1 MLTYSKRLKGPPV
14 HSLCCLIDFDN
25 FKKVNDSLGHEVGD
39 KLLIEAANRLQSG
52 LEESS
57 FLARIGGDEFVVILD
72 SSATQSKAE
81 LAATNVLAMFRD
93 AFAIDGRHL
102 VLTVS
107 IGIARYPED
116 GKRAAE
122 LLGKADMAM
131 YYAKR
136 QGRDASYHY
145 DDSME
150 LHAQSRLDIE
160 ERLRTALE
168 KNELAVYFQPV
179 HLLASGTLVGAEAL
193 LRWASPELGDV
204 RPLDFI
210 EVAEQTGLID
220 SIGDFVLS
228 EALSQVRLWRSRSN
242 TPLKVAVNVSPR
254 QLNNPRFGESVSMT
268 LQEAQLPGNALL
280 IEITESVLL
289 SSQRFAES
297 NLATLQDLGVCI
309 AMDDFGTG
317 YSSLSYLRNYA
328 FDTLKI
334 DRTFI
339 AELTDE
345 KPDKQLVMAS
355 IQMAHGL
362 GMTVVA
368 EGVETELQRRI
379 LHELQCDMAQGHF
392 YSKALTKHE
401 ILDTLA
407 TS

>member
-1 MLTYSKRLKGPPV
+1 MLF
-14 HSLCCLIDFDN
+14 IDFDN

-52 LEESS
+52 VEESS

-72 SSATQSKAE
+72 SSTTQSKAE
-81 LAATNVLAMFRD
+81 LAAANVLAMFRD

-107 IGIARYPED
+107 IGIARYPDD
-116 GKRAAE
+116 GKRASE

-136 QGRDASYHY
+136 QGRDVSYHY

-150 LHAQSRLDIE
+150 LRAQSRLDIE

-168 KNELAVYFQPV
+168 KHELAVYFQPV
-179 HLLASGTLVGAEAL
+179 HHLASGSLVGAEAL

-228 EALSQVRLWRSRSN
+228 EALAQVRLWRSRST

-254 QLNNPRFGESVSMT
+254 QLNNPRFCENVSIA
-268 LQEAQLPGNALL
+268 LQKAQLPGNALL

-289 SSQRFAES
+289 SSQRFAKS
-297 NLATLQDLGVCI
+297 NLAALHDLDVCI

-379 LHELQCDMAQGHF
+379 LYDLQCDMAQGHF
-392 YSKALTKHE
+392 YNKALTKNE

-407 TS
+407 IS